1 MKNGNSFVGN
11 FCEIDTITANFS
23 RVAIKKIDFNG
34 IRLLY
39 GKLAFIQPVPLQIQ
53 NSAPHI
59 EMCFSLSGN
68 REVNFTQSGKRCS
81 FKPGRHNIL
90 YIPDTEFYIEPSL
103 ENDENIAV
111 QVQFT
116 QDYFMRFIPSG
127 SSMSSDFISTISDG
141 KLCILSQKAL
151 KITPEMYSVLNDI
164 VHCEREGVLKQLFLE
179 TNILKLL
186 LLQFEQ
192 FENHAVK
199 KEYKHI
205 KKYDIEKLHRAK
217 KLLEDDISHHHSLAE
232 LSRNSGLNDFKL
244 KKGFKELF
252 GTTVFGYLHGLRM
265 ENARTMLFDDSKT
278 IAEIAV
284 HCGYAYV
291 QSFTTAF
298 KNKYGT
304 TPEKFRK

>member
-1 MKNGNSFVGN
+1 MENGNSFVGN
-11 FCEIDTITANFS
+11 ICEIDTIAANFN
-23 RVAIKKIDFNG
+23 RVSIKKIDFDG

-39 GKLAFIQPVPLQIQ
+39 GKLAFIQPVPLQIE
-53 NSAPHI
+53 NSAPYT
-59 EMCFSLSGN
+59 EMFFSLSGS
-68 REVNFTQSGKRCS
+68 REINFTQSGKRCS
-81 FKPGRHNIL
+81 FKPGRHNII
-90 YIPDTEFYIEPSL
+90 YIPDTEFYIEPPV
-103 ENDENIAV
+103 ENEENIAV

-127 SSMSSDFISTISDG
+127 SSMSSDFISSVSNG
-141 KLCILSQKAL
+141 KLCTLSPKAL
-151 KITPEMYSVLNDI
+151 KITPEMYTVLNDI
-164 VHCEREGVLKQLFLE
+164 VYCEREGLLKQLFLE

-192 FENHAVK
+192 LENHAVK

-252 GTTVFGYLHGLRM
+252 GTTVFGYLHELRM
-265 ENARTMLFDDSKT
+265 ENARTMLFEDTKST
-278 IAEIAV
+278 SEIAGL
-284 HCGYAYV
+284 CGYAYV